1 MVCTACRRDNPQDVQ
16 FCVGCGHRIA
26 ASPVAAVAPPI
37 HAATASLHSAR
48 PTAVAIDDAVSS
60 AGRPFGVVF
69 AAVVT
74 FLSGLG
80 WLLGSG
86 FLMLLAATET
96 AAGSNAYTNGVLGF
110 AHDSSGEA
118 LLSPSFVNIAFP
130 LLNLMGFLA
139 ITAAIGVWSLTQ
151 WGRRLTAGIQVFGAI
166 LGIAILSEA
175 GSRLSQQ
182 AGLGSFFVFLGL
194 IVIAYSVTIIVFLL
208 RGEADVWFRA
218 R

>member
-1 MVCTACRRDNPQDVQ
+1 MFCTACRRDNPQDVR
-16 FCVGCGHRIA
+16 FCVGCGHHIA
-26 ASPVAAVAPPI
+26 LSPIAAVASPVPTAAPF
-37 HAATASLHSAR
+37 LHSAR
-48 PTAVAIDDAVSS
+48 PTAVAIENSAAPVS
-60 AGRPFGVVF
+60 RPFGVVF

-74 FLSGLG
+74 LLSGLG

-86 FLMLLAATET
+86 LLMALAATET
-96 AAGSNAYTNGVLGF
+96 AAGSNPYTNGILGF

-139 ITAAIGVWSLTQ
+139 ITAAIGVWSLMQ

-166 LGIAILSEA
+166 LGVVVLSEA
-175 GSRLSQQ
+175 GSKLSQQ

-194 IVIAYSVTIIVFLL
+194 IIIAYSVAIIVFLL
-208 RGEADVWFRA
+208 RGEADDWFRT